1 MNVDIPNSK
10 LILIVED
17 FEDDAKLLQL
27 LLTQCGIANPVKV
40 ALSAEECINYLSGGP
55 PFANRSAYPLPAVV
69 FVDLKLP
76 GISGFDLI
84 RWIKARPDLKNTFV
98 VVLSATGDLMSVQAA
113 YSLGANT
120 FLIKPCRIA
129 DLENLVICYPN
140 FWERVIPSMLPESPT
155 TQPPP
160 TG

>member
-1 MNVDIPNSK
+1 MENPGTK

-27 LLTQCGIANPVKV
+27 LLTQCGIANPVKI
-40 ALSAEECINYLSGGP
+40 ALSAEEGINYLSGGP
-55 PFANRSAYPLPAVV
+55 PYANRLLYPLPAVV
-69 FVDLKLP
+69 FADLKLP
-76 GISGFDLI
+76 GISGFDLL
-84 RWIKARPDLKNTFV
+84 RWMKTRPDLKHTFV

-140 FWERVIPSMLPESPT
+140 FWERIIPPMLAQPPT
-155 TQPPP
+155 TPSPPA
-160 TG
+160 G